1 VQPKPAMVAY
11 LYETSAASA
20 DGAERQPRPSE
31 RIAQEI
37 AEQIRAGRLVRG
49 QKLPTEREMGEHFHV
64 SRGVIR
70 EAVKML
76 DAMGLVESRQGS
88 GIYVRNNPIPSISRA
103 LTLSVTP
110 DEQSIAALFE
120 FRAILE
126 ENAAERAALHR
137 TEDDC
142 RALDAMVIEG
152 LAAARAGDAARWHDV
167 DNRFHRA
174 VADASGNPYLGV
186 AIDAVRAMQVGVI
199 QLIRE
204 LGGSPPAAEH
214 HRAIA
219 AAVVAGDPA
228 AAAERMRAHIEY
240 TESKLQYVRERV
252 REMGVQRDGV

>member
-1 VQPKPAMVAY
+1 MVTY
-11 LYETSAASA
+11 MYEKSATSAQET
-20 DGAERQPRPSE
+20 ERQTRPFE
-31 RIAQEI
+31 RIAREI
-37 AEQIRAGRLVRG
+37 AEQIRAGQLVRG

-126 ENAAERAALHR
+126 ENAAERAARRR
-137 TEDDC
+137 TDDDC
-142 RALDAMVIEG
+142 HALDVAVVEG
-152 LAAARAGDAARWHDV
+152 LAAARAGDAQRWHVV
-167 DNRFHRA
+167 DSRFHRA

-186 AIDAVRAMQVGVI
+186 AIDAVREMQVGVI
-199 QLIRE
+199 QMIRE

-219 AAVVAGDPA
+219 AAIVAGDPA

-240 TESKLQYVRERV
+240 TESKLQSVRERV
-252 REMGVQRDGV
+252 REMGVQRNGV

>member
-1 VQPKPAMVAY
+1 MAAY
-11 LYETSAASA
+11 LYESTATSGH
-20 DGAERQPRPSE
+20 DTERQSRPFE
-31 RIAQEI
+31 RIAREI
-37 AEQIRAGRLVRG
+37 AEQIRAGQLVRG
-49 QKLPTEREMGEHFHV
+49 QKLPTEREMGEHFGV

-76 DAMGLVESRQGS
+76 DALGLVESRQGS

-110 DEQSIAALFE
+110 EEQSIAALFE

-126 ENAAERAALHR
+126 ENAAERAAMRR
-137 TEDDC
+137 TEEHC
-142 RALDAMVIEG
+142 RALDVAVIEG
-152 LAAARAGDAARWHDV
+152 LAAARAGDAARWHVV

-186 AIDAVRAMQVGVI
+186 AIDAVREMQVGVI

-214 HRAIA
+214 HRSIA
-219 AAVVAGDPA
+219 AAIVAGDPVA
-228 AAAERMRAHIEY
+228 AAARMRAHIEY

-252 REMGVQRDGV
+252 REMGVQRNGV

>member
-1 VQPKPAMVAY
+1 MAAY
-11 LYETSAASA
+11 LYESTATSGH
-20 DGAERQPRPSE
+20 DAERQRRPFE
-31 RIAQEI
+31 RIAREI
-37 AEQIRAGRLVRG
+37 AEQIRAGQLVRG
-49 QKLPTEREMGEHFHV
+49 QKLPTEREMGEHFGV

-76 DAMGLVESRQGS
+76 DALGLVESRQGS

-110 DEQSIAALFE
+110 EEQSIAALFE

-126 ENAAERAALHR
+126 ENAAERAAMRR
-137 TEDDC
+137 TEEHC
-142 RALDAMVIEG
+142 RALDVAVIEG
-152 LAAARAGDAARWHDV
+152 LAAARAGDAALWHVV

-186 AIDAVRAMQVGVI
+186 AIDAVREMQVGVI

-214 HRAIA
+214 HRTIA
-219 AAVVAGDPA
+219 AAIVAGDPA
-228 AAAERMRAHIEY
+228 AAAAQMRAHIEY

-252 REMGVQRDGV
+252 REMGVQRSGV

>member
-1 VQPKPAMVAY
+1 LQPKSGVVAY
-11 LYETSAASA
+11 LYESSATGTAEA
-20 DGAERQPRPSE
+20 DRQSRPFE
-31 RIAQEI
+31 RIAREF

-49 QKLPTEREMGEHFHV
+49 QKLPTEREMGEHFGV

-103 LTLSVTP
+103 MTLSVTP

-126 ENAAERAALHR
+126 ASAAERAAKRR
-137 TEDDC
+137 TESDC
-142 RALDAMVIEG
+142 HALDVTVIEG
-152 LAAARAGDAARWHDV
+152 LAAARAGDAARWHAV

-186 AIDAVRAMQVGVI
+186 AIDAVREMQVGVI
-199 QLIRE
+199 QMIRE

-219 AAVVAGDPA
+219 AAIVASDPS

-240 TESKLQYVRERV
+240 TESKLQHVRERV
-252 REMGVQRDGV
+252 REMGVQQNGV